1 MRVGLDYRPATI
13 APMSGIGRQVQ
24 ALENALAQRA
34 DTELLRL
41 SEAPLNHPQRQ
52 TALCP
57 AWPSSL
63 EHLQRPQV
71 RFRFERRFL
80 PATLREQNID
90 VFIATAN
97 MGLPIGRKPAGTRYV
112 LVLHDL
118 FQLTQRNFHRSL
130 LTAIA
135 YRFINTV
142 SIAWSVWIADQ
153 IWCPSQ
159 YSCNEAAR
167 VFPWAKSKLRVLNN
181 LVPAF
186 SDTPSELP
194 MGLPE
199 RYWLLVGT
207 REPRKNVAFFIKNWQ
222 MCRQQNPLVPDL
234 VLLGQPSDI
243 APELATLPGLH
254 WLSGLS
260 EAQLHALYINAD
272 SLWQPSFAEG
282 FGLPVVEAMSVGTQV
297 VVAQGSALDEV
308 APPAARRFDPY
319 DGVQIQA
326 TILDLA
332 QTPSSLDSHA
342 LIEWAQQFTEPA
354 YLKRLDTLLNALS
367 H

>member
-13 APMSGIGRQVQ
+13 APMSGIGRQVL
-24 ALENALAQRA
+24 ALENALVQRD
-34 DTELLRL
+34 DTELVLM
-41 SEAPLNHPQRQ
+41 SEAPLGHPQRE

-80 PATLREQNID
+80 PATLRQEHID
-90 VFIATAN
+90 LFIATAN
-97 MGLPIGRKPAGTRYV
+97 MGLPIGRKPSGTRYV

-118 FQLTQRNFHRSL
+118 FQLTHRNFHRSI
-130 LTAIA
+130 LTAVA
-135 YRFINTV
+135 YRFINTL

-159 YSCNEAAR
+159 FSCNEAAR
-167 VFPWAKSKLRVLNN
+167 IFPWAKSKLRVLHN

-186 SDTPSELP
+186 TDPPGELP
-194 MGLPE
+194 AGLPD

-207 REPRKNVAFFIKNWQ
+207 REPRKNIAFFIKNWQ
-222 MCRQQNPLVPDL
+222 LSRLENHQVPDL
-234 VLLGQPSDI
+234 VLLGHPSDI

-260 EAQLHALYINAD
+260 EAQLHALYVNAD
-272 SLWQPSFAEG
+272 YLWQPSIAEG
-282 FGLPVVEAMSVGTQV
+282 FGLPVVEALRVGTHV

-308 APPAARRFDPY
+308 APPSARRFNPR
-319 DGVQIQA
+319 DGVQIRA
-326 TILDLA
+326 AIVDVA
-332 QTPSSLDSHA
+332 QTPPSADSQS

-354 YLKRLDTLLNALS
+354 YRQRLDTLLKELG